1 MIITT
6 RSDGRYAEVDD
17 AEDFDSRVSITLHEI
32 DSWLESLHE
41 AEKALAN
48 ITPGYPL
55 DMRYRRIA
63 LRGLR
68 KVAGE
73 LDGKKARH
81 KP

>member
-6 RSDGRYAEVDD
+6 RKDGRYAEVDD
-17 AEDFDSRVSITLHEI
+17 AETFDSNVSISQIEI
-32 DSWLESLHE
+32 ETWTASLRE

-68 KVAGE
+68 RVAGE